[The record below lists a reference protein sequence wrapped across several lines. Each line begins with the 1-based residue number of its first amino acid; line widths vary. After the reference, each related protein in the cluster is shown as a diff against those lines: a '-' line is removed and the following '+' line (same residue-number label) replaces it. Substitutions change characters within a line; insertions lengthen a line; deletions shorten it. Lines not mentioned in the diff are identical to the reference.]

1 MARAEKTLHRHARL
15 PTRNKVTE
23 KEVQLQVRPKQP
35 RVGKVEKKER
45 RIVDAANWRFMN
57 IIGSGSI
64 DLSLFPFRYPSER
77 ECFFYFGNHIET
89 PYVSGLSQA
98 PDVCNGNSWHRGKKN
113 YEWRWRLKRGGGGR
127 GAAIDHESVYRF
139 FHRRHVD
146 ICNYRTEAATVSF
159 YSRFERRFLIS
170 GNEAPPAP
178 PLLIFVINF

>member
-1 MARAEKTLHRHARL
+1 M
-15 PTRNKVTE
+15 
-23 KEVQLQVRPKQP
+23 
-35 RVGKVEKKER
+35 EKKER

-113 YEWRWRLKRGGGGR
+113 YEWRWRLKRGGGGGVQPSITSLFTDFST
-127 GAAIDHESVYRF
+127 GAMW
-139 FHRRHVD
+139 
-146 ICNYRTEAATVSF
+146 
-159 YSRFERRFLIS
+159 
-170 GNEAPPAP
+170 
-178 PLLIFVINF
+178 IFVITEPKLPRSVFIRDSNDDF

>member
-1 MARAEKTLHRHARL
+1 MLLYRDGRS

-23 KEVQLQVRPKQP
+23 KELQLQVRSKQP

-64 DLSLFPFRYPSER
+64 DLSLFPFQYPSER

-113 YEWRWRLKRGGGGR
+113 YEWRWRLKRGGGGGGGGGGGEQPSITSLFTDFST
-127 GAAIDHESVYRF
+127 GAMW
-139 FHRRHVD
+139 
-146 ICNYRTEAATVSF
+146 
-159 YSRFERRFLIS
+159 
-170 GNEAPPAP
+170 
-178 PLLIFVINF
+178 IFVITEPKLPRSVFIRDSNDDF